1 MLRFRQFN
9 EYIIEGK
16 YPNWVRVTTG
26 LLVLK
31 IRNLS
36 IRIQREKDPKLQ
48 NDLIAQQ
55 NKLLSYIDGLSI
67 GVGTDD
73 AALLS
78 KIKSYNR

>member
-9 EYIIEGK
+9 EYLIEGK
-16 YPNWVRVTTG
+16 YPNWVRVTTA

-31 IRNLS
+31 VRNLS
-36 IRIQREKDPKLQ
+36 IRIQKEKDPKVQ

-67 GVGTDD
+67 GVGTND

-78 KIKSYNR
+78 KIRSYKR

>member
-9 EYIIEGK
+9 EYITEGK
-16 YPNWVRVTTG
+16 YPNWVRITTA
-26 LLVLK
+26 LLVLRV
-31 IRNLS
+31 RNLS
-36 IRIQREKDPKLQ
+36 IRIQREKDPKVQ
-48 NDLIAQQ
+48 NDLIAKQ